1 MNSHFVQLKDNL
13 TSTAANL
20 AANILTGGAKAPVK
34 VDSSFNI
41 DQLQTL
47 QDIDALITDCNSFI
61 RSCET
66 SGIPI
71 ANAMATHVPGL
82 NKLNEWRTNRRND
95 KLNVTYNHILPRIS
109 QSEKILR
116 GIIMGALEKKQ
127 QLKDEGKKLYCS
139 LSLCIDYNEDSLHK
153 LESPIETIRYITFII
168 IIIYV
173 LTHA

>member
-20 AANILTGGAKAPVK
+20 TANILTGVAKSQLK

-41 DQLQTL
+41 HQQQTL

-71 ANAMATHVPGL
+71 ANAIATHVPGL

-95 KLNVTYNHILPRIS
+95 KLNMSYNSILPRIS

-116 GIIMGALEKKQ
+116 DMIMGALEKKQ

-139 LSLCIDYNEDSLHK
+139 LSLCINYNEDSLHE
-153 LESPIETIRYITFII
+153 LDSPIETIRYITFIFI
-168 IIIYV
+168 NM
-173 LTHA
+173 LTQT